1 MSCNCKNSGLDT
13 NLEINLEEK
22 KNNFNILLNFITFLL
37 ILPLMLA
44 VIIPA
49 TIYIMFKSIVLGD
62 NKINV
67 MSMLVKIGKNTLTK
81 EDEDYETEEEYNEE
95 ELEYEL
101 TDFDY
106 VNTKKQK

>member
-37 ILPLMLA
+37 ILPLILV

-49 TIYIMFKSIVLGD
+49 TIYIMFKSIVLRD

-81 EDEDYETEEEYNEE
+81 EVEDDEVEEEYDEE

-106 VNTKKQK
+106 VNTKK